1 MLYAKMDEYNNIIDV
16 ATEPSEEYKNL
27 VSPQDENVMEIL
39 EHKLNIQDTQS
50 MLKTSDSEMMRVLE
64 DLVNLLTEK
73 RIIHFTELPMA
84 AQKKLLSRKWVRGIH
99 TGNDDSLIGESD
111 LPGNSDSLI

>member
-1 MLYAKMDEYNNIIDV
+1 MLYAKMDENKNVIDV
-16 ATEPSEEYKNL
+16 ATEPSEEYSTL

-39 EHKLNIQDTQS
+39 EQKLNTQDTQS
-50 MLKTSDSEMMRVLE
+50 MLETSDSEMMRVLE

-73 RIIHFTELPMA
+73 RIIQFTELPMA

-111 LPGNSDSLI
+111 LSGNSDSLI